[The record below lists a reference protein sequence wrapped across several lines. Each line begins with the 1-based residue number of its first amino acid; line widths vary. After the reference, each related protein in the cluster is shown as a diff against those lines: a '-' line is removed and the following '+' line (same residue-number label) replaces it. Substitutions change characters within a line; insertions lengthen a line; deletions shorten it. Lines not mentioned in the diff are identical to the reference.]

1 MTRIRIIKYFLSRYI
16 QIIINYYTYFIRV
29 QEWIRIIKIAV
40 KAETKRKKIKIKRKR
55 RSTMIES
62 EARAIKRKSTH
73 KNKDN
78 MMMGMRKKDKDSINL
93 EKIEID
99 QLISKE
105 RNIVKKIS

>member
-1 MTRIRIIKYFLSRYI
+1 
-16 QIIINYYTYFIRV
+16 
-29 QEWIRIIKIAV
+29 
-40 KAETKRKKIKIKRKR
+40 
-55 RSTMIES
+55 MIEN

-78 MMMGMRKKDKDSINL
+78 MMMDMRKKDKDSINL
-93 EKIEID
+93 QKIEID